1 MDTRSD
7 EQQIRALVA
16 AWMHATRVGDVD
28 RVLDLMTDDVVFLVP
43 GRAPMR
49 KPEFAAIARAQAA
62 GAAPAMDATSEI
74 MEVQVLGDWAFMWTH
89 LSVRATMPDG
99 HRTARAGHTLTVL
112 RKQDRKWR
120 IARDANLL
128 APVSAAQP
136 T

>member
-7 EQQIRALVA
+7 EQQIRSLVA
-16 AWMHATRVGDVD
+16 DWMQATRVGDVD
-28 RVLDLMTDDVVFLVP
+28 RVLDLMTEDVVFLVP

-49 KPEFAAIARAQAA
+49 KAEFAAIARAQAS
-62 GAAPAMDATSEI
+62 GTVPAMDGTSEI

-99 HRTARAGHTLTVL
+99 RRMARAGHTLTVL
-112 RKQDRKWR
+112 RKQDGKWR

-128 APVSAAQP
+128 APVSAPQP